1 MKVTVGSAIQIGQF
15 VMPGCVLV
23 GWVMDKGKT
32 MSSNTIFSTP
42 DYVYSILMKLILFSF
57 RLRRNDSLLSWV

>member
-23 GWVMDKGKT
+23 GWVMDKGK
-32 MSSNTIFSTP
+32 P
-42 DYVYSILMKLILFSF
+42 L
-57 RLRRNDSLLSWV
+57 SLLII

>member
-1 MKVTVGSAIQIGQF
+1 MEVTVGSAIQIGQF

-32 MSSNTIFSTP
+32 
-42 DYVYSILMKLILFSF
+42 VLLLII
-57 RLRRNDSLLSWV
+57 